1 MPGFTAVN
9 AKRPPTSSYREAP
22 STGPALSTAGSAA
35 QAQRLQSGGSDGSIA
50 RGNWTSAE
58 SIPEEKRGLKSLSK
72 PLPEPESISNSITL
86 ENGTSIL
93 TTNAPEVSHHIY
105 PCAYPQQRS
114 RANPPLV
121 MGTVKWPK
129 SEFEPESNE
138 PRLFGVETAPTYRP
152 SQEEF
157 VDPVRFIESIAPEAK
172 KYGVAKIIPPPTYTH
187 PFVLDTEMFWFKT
200 RRQNLNMKDGGDAA
214 RNDFVDS
221 LYYFHRHTSKTPIN
235 KVPSID
241 KRPLDLFQFHQCVQ
255 LRGGFT
261 EVCKKKLWAQIGRE
275 LGYSGKTMTSLST
288 SLKTAYQ
295 KIIYPY
301 DVYVENQGGGSFNSN
316 GTQLPIYTAPSSSP
330 SDSTSVP
337 AKREFDEDEQ
347 KHEKRKKLDNGT
359 YISLSATDVINSDG
373 TSAALYPHIS
383 QGTAPLR
390 RLEPYSEVASVP
402 EDPMIPPFDNWHRGM
417 ETIEDPRYKFKEAPS
432 YNLRQFQQKAELFL
446 TTYFRTRRGD
456 QGSTAAPTAREIESE
471 YWRIITNPSE
481 GVEVEYGA
489 DVHTSV
495 IQSGFPQIEKDQRD
509 VQEAIHPWNANVL
522 PFHPM
527 SFFRHAGTEIPYLT
541 KPWIYIGMIFS
552 GLNWHFDDFFTYSV
566 NYLHFGEQ
574 KTWYAIPEE
583 DAPKYRELISEI
595 LGPDRIKKSPKD
607 LLEAEYM
614 LTPETLRS
622 AGIRCYG
629 LDQRPGEIVITFP
642 KSYHAHFNHGFNL
655 AESVNLAPY
664 FDWLKYGE
672 ECLALYNEHRI
683 APPFSIQQLVV
694 DVATKHGTEFPNGAI
709 DGALNKVRTEE
720 LELRKSI
727 RSKRTGIQQ
736 KVETNVVPERCY
748 YTNDLCYLSRVVD
761 GDGRIIASSYFLNSS
776 DFDSN
781 DDDYSNYVL
790 ICKKSDAELESLET
804 NCEVD
809 FSPKNWS
816 ANLAGTLLTETK
828 PSISELARAVNEGE
842 KLDMSYKPFL
852 TFITYM
858 SGVIKWTE
866 QVKKLLSGPE
876 SGESEVFS
884 PEAVQGLLSQL
895 PLLLVSSREV
905 DKFIELIGR
914 VNDYIS
920 RARSVEASLG
930 PEDRA
935 VGTELVKVIK
945 SLLEESK
952 SINIKLPETERLQ
965 LILQR
970 MEWHEQAAKY
980 YTPNSTVSMEDLNAL
995 ISKGQKVGIPFND
1008 SLMNALSFRRVLGG
1022 QFEARVWQAFCGET
1036 VDPELLIELHSE
1048 IKWFPVGEL
1057 VSKLVNDALAEYKI
1071 LSQEMAE
1078 LQQVAASATS
1088 LRERPKYKVAKA
1100 LVERCWAA
1108 KTRPDV
1114 LWLEQNQ
1121 RRVEDWMR
1129 KGKKMFGK
1137 GNVPF
1142 HILSNHISAV
1152 VKRNEA
1158 CFSLT
1163 DTFDSA
1169 DRKHC
1174 LCRQSINNAT
1184 WTIFECEV
1192 CHEKYH
1198 GKCLKLPRPHQG
1210 PGSSEGG
1217 SGPAASATSP
1227 ANKRQTVTIVC
1238 PICDWRVGISR
1249 DANSLPLSQLEGWIG
1264 EAETLF
1270 LCPEEM
1276 DDLYTIRD
1284 QARAMKAFLQEKV
1297 LSADSNPSVEQLRF
1311 YLTKL
1316 EGAYIFLDDEVNY
1329 IRQRLHALAPTSSEA
1344 PPAETGARQT
1354 KSKSGL
1360 MANAVDSPHT
1370 DNHIS
1375 ASFSSDNSTPAPQA
1389 HDAHAS
1395 IQSHAI
1401 QAGHTPSTQA
1411 TQSPPGSRN
1420 STPGPAHSPVTLPP
1434 ISRLHDMS
1442 RPNQ

>member
-9 AKRPPTSSYREAP
+9 AKRPLTSSYREAP
-22 STGPALSTAGSAA
+22 SIGPALSTGGSTA
-35 QAQRLQSGGSDGSIA
+35 QAQKLQSVGSDGTIA
-50 RGNWTSAE
+50 RGNWTTAE
-58 SIPEEKRGLKSLSK
+58 SVPEEKRGLKSLSK
-72 PLPEPESISNSITL
+72 PLPEPESISNFITL

-93 TTNAPEVSHHIY
+93 TTNNPDVSHHIY
-105 PCAYPQQRS
+105 PYAYPQQRS

-129 SEFEPESNE
+129 SDFGPESTE
-138 PRLFGVETAPTYRP
+138 PRLFGVESAPTYRP

-157 VDPVRFIESIAPEAK
+157 VDPIRFIESIAPEAK
-172 KYGVAKIIPPPTYTH
+172 KYGVAKIIPPSTYMQ

-200 RRQNLNMKDGGDAA
+200 RRQNLNMKDGGDSA

-255 LRGGFT
+255 LRGGFS
-261 EVCKKKLWAQIGRE
+261 EVCRRKLWAQIGRE

-301 DVYVENQGGGSFNSN
+301 DVYVENQGGGNLNSN
-316 GTQLPIYTAPSSSP
+316 GTQLPIYTAPSSTP
-330 SDSTSVP
+330 SDDSASVP
-337 AKREFDEDEQ
+337 VKRELDQDEQ
-347 KHEKRKKLDNGT
+347 KDEKRKKLDNGT
-359 YISLSATDVINSDG
+359 YISLSASDVVNSDG

-383 QGTAPLR
+383 QGTVPLR
-390 RLEPYSEVASVP
+390 RLEPYSEVASIP
-402 EDPMIPPFDNWHRGM
+402 DDPMIPPFDNWHRGM
-417 ETIEDPRYKFKEAPS
+417 ETIEDPHYKVKEAPS
-432 YNLRQFQQKAELFL
+432 YNLRQFQQKAELFM
-446 TTYFRTRRGD
+446 TTYFRTRRGN
-456 QGSTAAPTAREIESE
+456 QGATAAVPTAREIESE

-509 VQEAIHPWNANVL
+509 AQDAIHPWNPNVL

-527 SFFRHAGTEIPYLT
+527 SFFRHAGNEIPYLT

-583 DAPKYRELISEI
+583 DAPKYRKLISDI

-614 LTPETLRS
+614 LTPEALRN

-642 KSYHAHFNHGFNL
+642 KSYHSHFNHGFNL

-683 APPFSIQQLVV
+683 APPFSLQQVV
-694 DVATKHGTEFPNGAI
+694 LDVATKHGIEFPNGAI
-709 DGALNKVRTEE
+709 DDALVKLRTKE

-736 KVETNVVPERCY
+736 KVETNLVPERCY
-748 YTNDLCYLSRVVD
+748 YTNDLCYLSRIVD
-761 GDGRIIASSYFLNSS
+761 GDGRIISLSYFLNSS

-781 DDDYSNYVL
+781 DDDHSNYVL
-790 ICKKSDAELESLET
+790 ICKQSDAELEKLET

-809 FSPKNWS
+809 FSPKKWS
-816 ANLAGTLLTETK
+816 ENLANTLLTETK
-828 PSISELARAVNEGE
+828 PSITSLAKSVNDGE
-842 KLDMSYKPFL
+842 KLDMMHKPFL

-866 QVKKLLSGPE
+866 QVKLLLNGRE
-876 SGESEVFS
+876 SGEREVFA
-884 PEAVQGLLSQL
+884 PQLVQRLLIQL
-895 PLLLVSSREV
+895 RSLLVSSREV
-905 DKFIELIGR
+905 DRFIELIVR
-914 VNDYIS
+914 VNDFIS
-920 RARSVEASLG
+920 QVRSIETSIV

-935 VGTELVKVIK
+935 LSAELVKVIK
-945 SLLEESK
+945 GLLEESK
-952 SINIKLPETERLQ
+952 SFYIEVPETERLQ

-970 MEWHEQAAKY
+970 SEWHELAAKY
-980 YTPNSTVSMEDLNAL
+980 YTPNSAITMEDLNAL
-995 ISKGQKVGIPFND
+995 ISRGQKVGIPVND

-1048 IKWFPVGEL
+1048 IKWFTVGEM
-1057 VSKLVNDALAEYKI
+1057 VTKLVEDALAEYKK

-1078 LQQVAASATS
+1078 LQKVAASATS
-1088 LRERPKYKVAKA
+1088 LRERPRYNAAKA

-1108 KTRPDV
+1108 KTRPEV

-1129 KGKKMFGK
+1129 TGKKMFGK

-1169 DRKHC
+1169 DRKNC
-1174 LCRQSINNAT
+1174 LCRQLITSST
-1184 WTIFECEV
+1184 WPNFECEV

-1198 GKCLKLPRPHQG
+1198 GKCLKLPRPHQQD
-1210 PGSSEGG
+1210 GS
-1217 SGPAASATSP
+1217 TSP
-1227 ANKRQTVTIVC
+1227 TNKRQKVSVVC
-1238 PICDWRVGISR
+1238 PICDWRVGIPR
-1249 DANSLPLSQLEGWIG
+1249 DTNSLPLAQLEGWIS
-1264 EAETLF
+1264 EAESLF

-1297 LSADSNPSVEQLRF
+1297 LSADNNPSVEQLRF

-1329 IRQRLHALAPTSSEA
+1329 IRQRLHALAPVSSE
-1344 PPAETGARQT
+1344 PPPTEHGARQT
-1354 KSKSGL
+1354 KSKPGL
-1360 MANAVDSPHT
+1360 MPNTMDSPH
-1370 DNHIS
+1370 
-1375 ASFSSDNSTPAPQA
+1375 SFSSENSTPAPKA
-1389 HDAHAS
+1389 NDNDTHVPTP
-1395 IQSHAI
+1395 SHVI
-1401 QAGHTPSTQA
+1401 QASHSPSTQA
-1411 TQSPPGSRN
+1411 TQSPQESRN
-1420 STPGPAHSPVTLPP
+1420 STPGPAHHSVTLPP
-1434 ISRLHDMS
+1434 ISSLHDMS